1 MSTEVSDPQQR
12 LDERRRVSELL
23 KKELEGFRCLVCKGN
38 EFVELEA
45 PDPELQP
52 NLMYYEGNDPVA
64 RKRTP
69 LVAIACARCGR
80 IEQFAEQPLLE
91 RVKAGNS

>member
-12 LDERRRVSELL
+12 LEDRRRVSELL
-23 KKELEGFRCLVCKGN
+23 KKELQGFRCLVCKGI
-38 EFVELEA
+38 EFVELDETA
-45 PDPELQP
+45 PGLQA

-69 LVAIACARCGR
+69 LVAIACTHCGR
-80 IEQFAEQPLLE
+80 IEQFAEQPLMA
-91 RVKAGNS
+91 RVKAGSR